1 MIKSQGLAGG
11 SGIVS
16 GVKSGAGKTS
26 SNARASVQKGTGSVS
41 GRARAQTTGGVPFAP
56 SYQDWDDGGVPR
68 DSGSSLRTPT
78 PVDSSSTGLR
88 TSRDRSASVASGP
101 TRKTVSDEQHPPVPA
116 KSQNRYQVS
125 SRTPVSVQKGL

>member
-1 MIKSQGLAGG
+1 MIASQGLAGG

-16 GVKSGAGKTS
+16 GVKSDAGKTS

-41 GRARAQTTGGVPFAP
+41 GRARAQTTGGAPFAA
-56 SYQDWDDGGVPR
+56 SSQDCDDGGVPR
-68 DSGSSLRTPT
+68 NSGSSLRAPT
-78 PVDSSSTGLR
+78 PVDSSSTGIR

-116 KSQNRYQVS
+116 KVS
-125 SRTPVSVQKGL
+125 SRTPASVQKGL